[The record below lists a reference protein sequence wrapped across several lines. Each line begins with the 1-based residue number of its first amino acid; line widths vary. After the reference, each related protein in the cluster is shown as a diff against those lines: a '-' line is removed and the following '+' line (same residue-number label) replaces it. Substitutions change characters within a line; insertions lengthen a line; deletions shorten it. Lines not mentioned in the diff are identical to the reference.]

1 MHISRALVS
10 FVLLSV
16 AVIVLAA
23 GAGWRNVAA
32 LVLALLAL
40 VFALVLAGCALDC
53 GVRSYEAKSTAC
65 SKDAGSWAQV
75 QECQQLVEC
84 EFNTPACGVR
94 LQ

>member
-1 MHISRALVS
+1 MSRV
-10 FVLLSV
+10 
-16 AVIVLAA
+16 
-23 GAGWRNVAA
+23 
-32 LVLALLAL
+32 LLAL
-40 VFALVLAGCALDC
+40 SLALFGLGCALDC
-53 GVRSYEAKSTAC
+53 GVRSYETKSIAC